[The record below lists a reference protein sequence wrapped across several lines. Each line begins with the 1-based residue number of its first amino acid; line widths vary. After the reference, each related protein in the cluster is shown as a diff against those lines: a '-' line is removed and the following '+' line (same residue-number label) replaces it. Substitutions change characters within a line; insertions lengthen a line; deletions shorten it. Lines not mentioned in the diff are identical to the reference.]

1 MFSGIF
7 VPKVWFFRCRRRD
20 LRKMNIY
27 MSAEADELYGKV
39 CGIVISDDAPLV
51 RAAALQSLY
60 DGLGKASE
68 MLDDVLYGR
77 LGMSCEDVV
86 EVLIDEDN
94 RKSCQ
99 KHVPFY

>member
-1 MFSGIF
+1 MS
-7 VPKVWFFRCRRRD
+7 
-20 LRKMNIY
+20 
-27 MSAEADELYGKV
+27 MSAEAEELYGKA
-39 CGIVISDDAPLV
+39 CCIVVSDNAPLV
-51 RAAALQSLY
+51 RAAALQTLY

-68 MLDDVLYGR
+68 MLDDVLYER

-94 RKSCQ
+94 RNSCQ

>member
-1 MFSGIF
+1 
-7 VPKVWFFRCRRRD
+7 
-20 LRKMNIY
+20 

-51 RAAALQSLY
+51 RAAALQSFY
-60 DGLGKASE
+60 DGLGRASE
-68 MLDDVLYGR
+68 MLDDVLYER
-77 LGMSCEDVV
+77 LGMSCEEVM

-99 KHVPFY
+99 KHMSFY

>member
-39 CGIVISDDAPLV
+39 CGIVISEDAPLV
-51 RAAALQSLY
+51 RAAALQSFY
-60 DGLGKASE
+60 DGLGRASE
-68 MLDDVLYGR
+68 MLDDVLYER
-77 LGMSCEDVV
+77 LGMSCEEVM

-94 RKSCQ
+94 RKSFQ
-99 KHVPFY
+99 KHMSFY

>member
-1 MFSGIF
+1 MS
-7 VPKVWFFRCRRRD
+7 
-20 LRKMNIY
+20 

-39 CGIVISDDAPLV
+39 CDIVVSDDAPLI
-51 RAAALQSLY
+51 RASALQTLY

-68 MLDDVLYGR
+68 ILDDVLYER
-77 LGMSCEDVV
+77 LGMSCEDMV

-94 RKSCQ
+94 RNSCQ